1 VTAFLAWL
9 RSLPLPA
16 WLAGMLD
23 AWQAGGE
30 EDPRGAGVPL
40 VPNPVVGAP
49 GSVAPAVPEAPAGVG
64 PRRINAAGLALV
76 KASEGLRLTAYQDS
90 GGVWTIGYGHT
101 GRDVEPGMSI
111 DEADAEMLLESDLA
125 EAEHHVFTAGAAG
138 HFGMTDGQFAALV
151 DFTFNLGGRRS
162 LGGGPSPLEQL
173 LAHGLDQVPEQL
185 LRWDHAAGV
194 ELAGLK
200 LRREREAQLWR
211 TGVWS

>member
-1 VTAFLAWL
+1 MNALLQWL
-9 RSLPLPA
+9 RGLLAAWRAGQASSPGAAGAQAPTVADAADATPEQPA
-16 WLAGMLD
+16 
-23 AWQAGGE
+23 
-30 EDPRGAGVPL
+30 
-40 VPNPVVGAP
+40 
-49 GSVAPAVPEAPAGVG
+49 SVAPAVPEAPAGAA

-101 GRDVEPGMSI
+101 GRYP
-111 DEADAEMLLESDLA
+111 DESSMARTMVGAGDAITAEDAELILSEDLADAEASAEYYSAGLSD
-125 EAEHHVFTAGAAG
+125 
-138 HFGMTDGQFAALV
+138 DQFSALV
-151 DFTFNLGGRRS
+151 DFTFNLGPGA
-162 LGGGPSPLEQL
+162 LAQL

-211 TGVWS
+211 TGSWA